1 MSGVVRNTKD
11 EVARV
16 SVRLAPGILLRG
28 DEESG
33 AQVVLVCPDGNVPL
47 NAMAADILGLCD
59 GSRVRAQVVA
69 EILHRTRN
77 RARSADIVEFLDAA
91 VARGWIREA

>member
-1 MSGVVRNTKD
+1 MRSSKD
-11 EVARV
+11 EAARR

-28 DEESG
+28 SEESG
-33 AQVVLVCPDGNVPL
+33 AQVVLVSPEGNVPL
-47 NAMAADILGLCD
+47 NSLAAEILGLCD
-59 GSRVRAQVVA
+59 GSRKRAQVVA
-69 EILHRTRN
+69 EILQRTHN